1 MFVCVCER
9 ERERERE
16 RKREREREKA
26 KRVRARVCARTRA
39 RVRTCWMR
47 ACFGTHHILLFLLFC
62 TDAIPLGSL
71 TTGLF
76 LCLNQDNIFE
86 TPLKNTIV

>member
-1 MFVCVCER
+1 VFER

-16 RKREREREKA
+16 RAREA
-26 KRVRARVCARTRA
+26 SASASACACV

-47 ACFGTHHILLFLLFC
+47 CFGTYHILLLWLFC

-76 LCLNQDNIFE
+76 LCLNEDNIFE